1 MTAAW
6 LSFHKTDE
14 HYTTYTMDDAEEE
27 CDNESSD
34 DYDSEDSID
43 SVESNEQEETPHFI
57 DF

>member
-1 MTAAW
+1 
-6 LSFHKTDE
+6 
-14 HYTTYTMDDAEEE
+14 MDDAEEE

-57 DF
+57 DFWDTDSW